1 MKPRL
6 PTLAILLLA
15 ALNLLPLGYMLL
27 LSLHG
32 AAVEG
37 GQPVLAGPWLRL
49 WSQAPLFARWMG
61 NSAAV
66 AGLTVGYHLL
76 ADSMAGFVLAKRVFR
91 GRAAVFAV
99 IIMAMMVPR
108 QVTLIPLFLGMARLG
123 LADTYAGLI
132 LPGLGDVIG
141 IFLMR
146 QFFLSVPDSLLEA
159 ARIDGASEWQMFTRV
174 VLPLARP
181 AMGVLAILSFQHYW
195 SDFFW
200 PLVITQSADLFT
212 IQVGLAYLSSSEFG
226 PDLHLMASGA
236 TSAALPVRIVFLGV
250 RRQFFQ
256 GLRSG
261 ALKG

>member
-6 PTLAILLLA
+6 ATLLVFLLA
-15 ALNLLPLGYMLL
+15 VMNLVPLGYMLML
-27 LSLHG
+27 GLHG
-32 AAVEG
+32 SAVEG
-37 GQPVLAGPWLRL
+37 GEPMFGGPWLRL

-61 NSAAV
+61 NSALV
-66 AGLTVGYHLL
+66 AGLTVGYHLM
-76 ADSMAGFVLAKRVFR
+76 ADSMAGFVLAKRRFR
-91 GRAAVFAV
+91 GRAFVFTI

-108 QVTLIPLFLGMARLG
+108 QVTLIPLFLGMAHVG
-123 LADTYAGLI
+123 LADTFAGLI

-146 QFFLSVPDSLLEA
+146 QFFLSVPDALLEA
-159 ARIDGASEWQMFTRV
+159 GRIDGASEWQLFSRV

-181 AMGVLAILSFQHYW
+181 ALGVLAILSFQHYW

-200 PLVITQSADLFT
+200 PLVITQSSDLFT

-226 PDLHLMASGA
+226 PDLPLMAAGA
-236 TSAALPVRIVFLGV
+236 ASAALPILIVFLCV

-256 GLRSG
+256 GLRAGS
-261 ALKG
+261 LKG